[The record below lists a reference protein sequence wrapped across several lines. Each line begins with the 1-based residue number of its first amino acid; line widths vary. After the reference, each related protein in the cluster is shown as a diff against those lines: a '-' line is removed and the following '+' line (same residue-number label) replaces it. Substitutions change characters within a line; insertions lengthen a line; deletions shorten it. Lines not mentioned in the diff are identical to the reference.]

1 MNKVIVTNKEG
12 FISGNTVLEPD
23 YNPSRKVN
31 DEKYKKLEKSRKEA
45 QEKVKQQKLKGRLAV
60 LRSIALVFVLALLV
74 VGRFAQI
81 YSLQS
86 SLTKT
91 RSQISN
97 LQAENENLKI
107 VLLKDSNLKTVED
120 TAVNKLHMVRPDTSK
135 VMKVD
140 LNKVNYFAAQSNENN
155 EHLSL
160 LDRLK
165 KILF

>member
-12 FISGNTVLEPD
+12 YISGNTVLEPD
-23 YNPSRKVN
+23 YKPSRKVN

-45 QEKVKQQKLKGRLAV
+45 QEKVRQQKLKEKLAV
-60 LRSIALVFVLALLV
+60 LRSIVIVFVLALLV
-74 VGRFAQI
+74 VGRYAKI
-81 YSLQS
+81 YSMQN
-86 SLTKT
+86 SLTRT
-91 RSQISN
+91 RTQINN
-97 LQAENENLKI
+97 LKAENESLKL
-107 VLLKDSNLKTVED
+107 VLLKESNLKSIED
-120 TAVNKLHMVRPDTSK
+120 TAVNKLHMVRPDSSK
-135 VMKVD
+135 VMKAD